1 VRARQLELTGGA
13 AHLRWRLYTYVISV
27 PFNKMLSEDR
37 GRRQLHNWRAAHLRR
52 RGRCERAAV
61 LPQPGA
67 LPGTRGRQLCRTLG
81 AVADSP
87 WRGQFASVVDRKM
100 FASVPVAAS
109 DSPWRGRLARG
120 IVRKM
125 IASAPVATWQRCAPI
140 VREHASCSA
149 CVVGCKMIAS
159 APVAIWQR
167 CAPAICGRTAAL
179 RIAERGALLYIIFNL

>member
-1 VRARQLELTGGA
+1 MRR
-13 AHLRWRLYTYVISV
+13 
-27 PFNKMLSEDR
+27 
-37 GRRQLHNWRAAHLRR
+37 RRQLLNWRAAHRR
-52 RGRCERAAV
+52 RRSDIYIYAVSVLLLKCRVKTCERAAG

-87 WRGQFASVVDRKM
+87 WSGQFASVVDRKM

-159 APVAIWQR
+159 AQVAIWQR